1 MFKLNKITM
10 DLVIFARTCNYSSGI
25 YNELNISIFYICN
38 RKIINCM
45 TKDELGIKVNQIIQ
59 WVLKLVFS
67 VAIILYLFC
76 WITGKR

>member
-1 MFKLNKITM
+1 MFNLNKITM

-45 TKDELGIKVNQIIQ
+45 TKDELGIKV
-59 WVLKLVFS
+59 
-67 VAIILYLFC
+67 
-76 WITGKR
+76 ITEKEFDKWLDTQDKTKQD